1 MAQTALYLLDHV
13 IPVRQCAGAP
23 VGAVI
28 ANLVARPASN
38 THPINVVGAQ
48 RSLSQRLALMAP
60 DLSAATDAVGRAA
73 ILVSNSMAAGAACW
87 AAAKAPAMTPGLYCG
102 PFSQATAK

>member
-1 MAQTALYLLDHV
+1 MAQTAVHLLDHV
-13 IPVRQCAGAP
+13 IPVCQCAGVP

-38 THPINVVGAQ
+38 THPINVVDAQ

-60 DLSAATDAVGRAA
+60 DLSAAADAVGRPA
-73 ILVSNSMAAGAACW
+73 ILVSNSMAAGRRMLGGSRS
-87 AAAKAPAMTPGLYCG
+87 PRR
-102 PFSQATAK
+102 